1 MPISLRSSVHSI
13 PKPWPSVLNLD
24 VNMSKTNAKIA
35 EELISSILSQAYILR
50 GRQENE
56 GLLRQVHERCPDYLF
71 SRVNLAHLAI
81 RDGDLN
87 RAKELLEPLVKRRRL
102 HYSELGAF
110 CGAQIDLLV
119 AEGKHHEARSWFDMW
134 ERADPENP
142 LQQQW
147 RDRLDPRSWLKR
159 LLPWAS

>member
-24 VNMSKTNAKIA
+24 VNMSNTNAKIA

-110 CGAQIDLLV
+110 V
-119 AEGKHHEARSWFDMW
+119 A
-134 ERADPENP
+134 
-142 LQQQW
+142 
-147 RDRLDPRSWLKR
+147 PRSICWWRK
-159 LLPWAS
+159 ASTTKPGPGSTCENGLIRRTRCNSNGAIGWIRGVG